1 MEKQG
6 IGKFTAHFVSK
17 EINIT
22 LIHSSMA
29 CDVAI
34 EQQ

>member
-6 IGKFTAHFVSK
+6 IGKFTAHFISK
-17 EINIT
+17 EHKC
-22 LIHSSMA
+22 LIHSIMA